1 MSKVEQQKK
10 ERINKLSKMQEKLK
24 GVDDHLETAR
34 NDLFQIKNAVSR
46 KQDDERTLKDEIRQV
61 EQQIGKNTF
70 SKWCICIKYKSFFRA
85 WGV

>member
-1 MSKVEQQKK
+1 MEQQKK

-34 NDLFQIKNAVSR
+34 NELFQIKNAVSR

-61 EQQIGKNTF
+61 DQQIGKNAF
-70 SKWCICIKYKSFFRA
+70 SK
-85 WGV
+85 

>member
-70 SKWCICIKYKSFFRA
+70 SK
-85 WGV
+85 